1 MSTLEKKLLA
11 LANRKELPWNQIIKI
26 LEAYGIIVQTPRGG
40 GSHHKVICEGHETI
54 VVPVHNG
61 KIKRVYAKKIAELL
75 ADIDK

>member
-1 MSTLEKKLLA
+1 MES
-11 LANRKELPWNQIIKI
+11 NNQDF
-26 LEAYGIIVQTPRGG
+26 EAYGIIVQPPRGG
-40 GSHHKVICEGHETI
+40 GSHHKIICEGHETI